1 MKNAL
6 PSAVSCDQAIPNRI
20 PFIIHLKQVHHP
32 NATSPA
38 PMQLLQKE
46 GRLVIHADSTAA
58 HLYTGKEYLD
68 VSQNVYNVEN
78 TGKT

>member
-46 GRLVIHADSTAA
+46 GRLVIHVDSTAA
-58 HLYTGKEYLD
+58 HLYTGKESIWMSPRMY
-68 VSQNVYNVEN
+68 
-78 TGKT
+78 TM

>member
-6 PSAVSCDQAIPNRI
+6 PSAVSCYQAIPNRI
-20 PFIIHLKQVHHP
+20 PFIIHLEQVHHP

-38 PMQLLQKE
+38 PVQLPQKE

-58 HLYTGKEYLD
+58 YLCTGKGSIWMSPRMYI
-68 VSQNVYNVEN
+68 N
-78 TGKT
+78 